1 MGIMNLPVSLSAG
14 ARHLHFLAASS
25 LLLAWSFT
33 ASGHEPVVTKL
44 HPSPQSPGSNAA
56 GRAVAVSDRFVLLGE
71 PNNSDRGQ
79 WVGVTSVYDARNGRY
94 LRSLQAEDGDTFDF
108 FGVSTSICGPLGVVG
123 ATGGDGVQANSGAV
137 YGFDLRNGRQA
148 FKLFADDGLSG
159 DGFGRS
165 VSISGNLL
173 LVGAPNH
180 DSTGAAYVF
189 DLHTGQQIAK
199 LISPDGP
206 SNDDFGYSVSLCGSV
221 ALVGAPNRSAAY
233 VYDVESETLVR
244 KLTASDGTNSDDFG
258 WSVSLH
264 GGTAI
269 VGAPEHN
276 SGRGAVY
283 VFDPGVGG
291 SEIGKLTDPEAETG
305 DNLGYGVSHQGNLVL
320 AGAYHANPLGGNS
333 GLAVLFDAVTKT
345 VVRRLTA
352 SDGGAGDQFGRSVAL
367 YQNQAVVGA
376 DSDDDLASGAGAAY
390 YIRPVSGPFPLAT
403 LAKTRDFA
411 PGTVGAD
418 FRTFLDSVISPAGD
432 SAFCGRLFGPGAG
445 RGTAAKGLWRDIGG
459 GVDLVGRGGT
469 EIFGGAMVNRV
480 SNPLF
485 NRSSFLLFEGT
496 LKGPGIDRNNDAVIC
511 SYDLT
516 VVRDVMQ
523 ENQTDALFDGAHLD
537 RFLDVAQS
545 HTDDLADFAP
555 AFRYKNQPGRVS
567 RASDTG
573 VLMADDDGTIRK
585 VFHEG
590 YPVNTI
596 GGGTLWGQFAPRVTK
611 TMDTSFFVASLSGV
625 GVTSRLD
632 SILCEW
638 TPGDTNETIL
648 ARVGDELDI
657 SANLFYQRF
666 LGETSSIT
674 GGCFHRALV
683 SGPSVN
689 RSNNDA
695 LVIDGFALARKGNAI
710 NFLQPQVKLHRFLKF
725 WGASN
730 SRFFYL
736 AKLRGPGVSGR
747 NDCVLIMHDTINLT
761 SRILMR
767 EGETVCGSDGV
778 TVRSI
783 LRVDVNPTTGSYVVL
798 ASLTG
803 SPISNLGLF
812 TGQTVE
818 GDNNTRF
825 ALRKPALKLRKGT
838 QFQAPS
844 GESTRIRGLSL
855 IDTCD
860 RYGAGGKGGPQVVGE
875 NGEVIAC
882 VLFTNRAKEL
892 VSGKP

>member
-1 MGIMNLPVSLSAG
+1 MNLPTSLFAG
-14 ARHLHFLAASS
+14 ARQQLCLVASS
-25 LLLAWSFT
+25 LFLTWTFP
-33 ASGHEPVVTKL
+33 ASGHEPIVTKL
-44 HPSPQSPGSNAA
+44 HPRPQNPGFNAA
-56 GRAVAVSDRFVLLGE
+56 GRAVSVSDRFVLLGE

-79 WVGVTSVYDARNGRY
+79 WVGVTNVYNARNGRF
-94 LRSLQAEDGDTFDF
+94 LRLLQAEDGDTFDF

-123 ATGGDGVQANSGAV
+123 ATSGDGAQANSGAV

-148 FKLFADDGLSG
+148 FKLIADDGLVG

-173 LVGAPNH
+173 LVGAPDH
-180 DSTGAAYVF
+180 DTTGAAYVF

-206 SNDDFGYSVSLCGSV
+206 SADDFGYSVSLSGTL

-244 KLTASDGTNSDDFG
+244 KLTASDGTNSDDLG
-258 WSVSLH
+258 WSVSLQ

-283 VFDPGVGG
+283 VFDPAVSG
-291 SEIGKLTDPEAETG
+291 SEIGKLTDPEGEAD

-333 GLAVLFDAVTKT
+333 GLALLFDAATET

-352 SDGGAGDQFGRSVAL
+352 SDGSAGDQFGRSVAL
-367 YQNQAVVGA
+367 YQNQAVIGA
-376 DSDDDLASGAGAAY
+376 DSDDDLGGGTGAAY
-390 YIRPVSGPFPLAT
+390 YFRPVSGPFPLTT

-411 PGTVGAD
+411 PGTVDAD
-418 FRTFLDSVISPAGD
+418 FRTFLDSVISPVGET
-432 SAFCGRLFGPGAG
+432 AFCGHLFGPGAG
-445 RGTAAKGLWRDIGG
+445 RGTAAKGLWSGSG
-459 GVDLVGRGGT
+459 AGVDLVGRGGT
-469 EIFGGAMVNRV
+469 EILGGAMVNRI

-485 NRSSFLLFEGT
+485 NRPSFLLFEGT
-496 LKGPGIDRNNDAVIC
+496 LKGPGVDRNNDAVIC

-516 VVRDVMQ
+516 VVRDVMR
-523 ENQTDALFDGAHLD
+523 EDQTDAKFDGARLD
-537 RFLDVAQS
+537 QFLDVAQS
-545 HTDDLADFAP
+545 HTDDLADFATM
-555 AFRYKNQPGRVS
+555 FRYKNQPGRVN

-573 VLMADDDGTIRK
+573 VLMADSDGTIRE
-585 VFHEG
+585 VFQEG
-590 YPVNTI
+590 YPVDSI
-596 GGGTLWGQFAPRVTK
+596 GGGTTWGQFAPRVTK
-611 TMDTSFFVASLSGV
+611 TMDTSVFVASLSGI
-625 GVTSRLD
+625 GVTSGLD
-632 SILCEW
+632 SVLCDF
-638 TPGDTNETIL
+638 TPGDVNETIL
-648 ARVGDELDI
+648 ARVGDELGV
-657 SANLFYQRF
+657 SVNNYYQRF
-666 LGETSSIT
+666 LGETSTIS
-674 GGCFHRALV
+674 GRCFHRALL

-695 LVIDGFALARKGNAI
+695 LIVDGFALARKGNAI

-767 EGETVCGSDGV
+767 EGQPISGSDGV

-783 LRVDVNPTTGSYVVL
+783 LRVDVNPTTGAYVVL

-803 SPISNLGLF
+803 SPNSNLGLF
-812 TGQTVE
+812 TGQTIA
-818 GDNNTRF
+818 GDNNTQF
-825 ALRKPALKLRKGT
+825 ALRKPALKLRKGM

-844 GESTRIRGLSL
+844 GESTRIRSL
-855 IDTCD
+855 ILTNTCD
-860 RYGAGGKGGPQVVGE
+860 RYGAGGNGGPQVVGE
-875 NGEVIAC
+875 EGEVIAC